1 MREHRHRSWT
11 VRSYGVHRLSAMQT
25 VVCMLLYASPH
36 APRLRNFN
44 TSRNRSMLWI
54 VILAVIVV
62 LGLFLFSIMALAK
75 QEDRMSRHI
84 QYSINPFD
92 DITITRPGD

>member
-1 MREHRHRSWT
+1 
-11 VRSYGVHRLSAMQT
+11 
-25 VVCMLLYASPH
+25 
-36 APRLRNFN
+36 
-44 TSRNRSMLWI
+44 MLWI